1 MKVRFDRL
9 GDEPYVWQETL
20 TLSLDEIENPEVL
33 AFGEVDCRGRVTRTL
48 PGFLL
53 QVALSYEQT
62 LSCTRCL
69 GPVPTRLESQL
80 DLHVLVEK
88 EEGAAEELAH
98 EHRLAEEDLG
108 LLVLTSP
115 ELDIRPLVVEQ
126 VQLNVPMKSLCRDD
140 CAGLCATCGAD
151 LNAGPCDCRPEEDP
165 RWAALAGWKKQ
176 HRGEA

>member
-1 MKVRFDRL
+1 MIVRFDRL
-9 GDEPYVWQETL
+9 GDEPYVWQESL
-20 TLSLDEIENPEVL
+20 ALSPDELENPEVL
-33 AFGEVDCRGRVTRTL
+33 AVGEVDCRGRISRTI

-62 LSCTRCL
+62 VSCTRCL
-69 GPVPTRLESQL
+69 GPVPAPVDLQL
-80 DLHVLVEK
+80 DLHVLVE
-88 EEGAAEELAH
+88 EGEAAAEDLEH

-108 LLVLTSP
+108 LLVLKTP
-115 ELDIRPLVVEQ
+115 YLDVRPLVVEQ

-151 LNAGPCDCRPEEDP
+151 LNAGPCECRPELDP
-165 RWAALAGWKKQ
+165 RWAALAGWKK